1 MNGRKTFLYG
11 LIAGFAVL
19 GGGSAAQACF
29 YTTPLCTGSR
39 SECHPT
45 PRQRLVQ
52 ERRWAEEGVRRL
64 TAEGQRRLLA
74 GEVDVAAELAEWLVP
89 NVRPVFVVETSC
101 GLMGEPDPGAGRE
114 TWRTLFLDVVAGSP
128 LAEADPDDIGYLA
141 RIDEEF
147 SFGAP
152 CNAEFRTRF
161 AAFLREQIEAKTLA
175 EAWLFLGARRQ
186 SDYPR
191 LVSFERSERTPPV
204 RWAIANHALA
214 EQVRRY
220 VRVRAAGRAVAAA
233 VDRFWA
239 ERSGELADDM
249 KLCPA
254 ERIRWMASRQ
264 QVLADLA
271 ERVAEREAE
280 RELWRRRQP

>member
-186 SDYPR
+186 SDFPR

-204 RWAIANHALA
+204 RWAIAVYSVIALIA
-214 EQVRRY
+214 I
-220 VRVRAAGRAVAAA
+220 GFNGW
-233 VDRFWA
+233 D
-239 ERSGELADDM
+239 G
-249 KLCPA
+249 
-254 ERIRWMASRQ
+254 
-264 QVLADLA
+264 
-271 ERVAEREAE
+271 
-280 RELWRRRQP
+280 WRRHRYGTEPPPHDDDTPEDRHRFLGYATALLAGLSAIAVIYAALVVVFVGTCR